1 MASPA
6 RSHSVH
12 INAITGTGPDFSKVL
27 IRRVW
32 LMNCGAEVCKSRLKF
47 RPVVY
52 EGEKLE
58 VGDRIDL
65 IGKEKS

>member
-47 RPVVY
+47 RCRLYTKV
-52 EGEKLE
+52 
-58 VGDRIDL
+58 RSW
-65 IGKEKS
+65 KSEIEST